1 MDVRAYHFLF
11 SLNPRHILSLRT
23 LRSINFLHSWPL
35 ANTFRQSELTA
46 SQAASV
52 RASTFARIISD
63 KCSENTSLKEPT
75 PLIMMKCKCNCR
87 KCVRKYRKELEGG
100 LNHIIKRV
108 VAGDKVKD
116 ETVDR
121 FIKNKT
127 SINSFFIW
135 LSRARLRH
143 TYQTGW
149 KPNAAR
155 PHGYKK
161 VERTVKNAILTRK

>member
-1 MDVRAYHFLF
+1 MDVGTYHFLF

-75 PLIMMKCKCNCR
+75 PFIMMKCKCNCR
-87 KCVRKYRKELEGG
+87 KCVRKYREELEEG

-108 VAGDKVKD
+108 VAGNKVKD
-116 ETVDR
+116 ESADR
-121 FIKNKT
+121 FIKSKT
-127 SINSFFIW
+127 SIN
-135 LSRARLRH
+135 LSLSGYRVLNRH
-143 TYQTGW
+143 TNQTGW

-161 VERTVKNAILTRK
+161 VERTVKKNAILTRK